1 MSSISALSFAASCSF
16 AAWSHNSIHRS
27 LVFPNIKESVTT
39 QGVVWNTTKVPF
51 LHSVG
56 ASGGWTLGCFLG
68 SGRARLL
75 WSLYANRD
83 MSDSRR
89 YEVNIENRTVIKT
102 IVEFLRLASRGGD
115 EYFRLPPRSQ
125 ASFGSKFIVS

>member
-16 AAWSHNSIHRS
+16 ADWSHNSIHRS

-56 ASGGWTLGCFLG
+56 ASGGWTLGCFFG

-83 MSDSRR
+83 MSDSGR

-102 IVEFLRLASRGGD
+102 IVEFLRLATLGRD
-115 EYFRLPPRSQ
+115 AYFLLPPRSP
-125 ASFGSKFIVS
+125 ASVGAKFR